1 MDMRLDK
8 ARRNEP
14 TAEIDRFPL
23 RCELGFDGDDLA
35 VLDSD
40 VGDAAIGINELR
52 ALENEVHGVSPSR
65 ASKPGPNKFGIAV
78 PRALASAHDN
88 ASSEADMIASTL
100 LRKSGH
106 DQARARMAENADGPL
121 AVVHPQDASRT
132 AIRSAI
138 LMGEADDEIAEEA
151 VGGEAKRAKAY
162 DADEDLV
169 RCHPEARVEYQVAKA
184 GIRRDHFGGHHGCE
198 RIAHGKAHAG
208 QDERQRRRQCHKNEY
223 LEGSGAKA
231 SRGAQLVRS
240 DMRHADHGVDEHDED
255 RRIDDDENFRSLPDA
270 EPDDHRGQPCQRGH
284 ETKELYIGVEDRA
297 DDGN

>member
-40 VGDAAIGINELR
+40 VGDAAIGINE
-52 ALENEVHGVSPSR
+52 
-65 ASKPGPNKFGIAV
+65 

-132 AIRSAI
+132 AIRSAHI
-138 LMGEADDEIAEEA
+138 DG
-151 VGGEAKRAKAY
+151 RS
-162 DADEDLV
+162 
-169 RCHPEARVEYQVAKA
+169 
-184 GIRRDHFGGHHGCE
+184 RR
-198 RIAHGKAHAG
+198 
-208 QDERQRRRQCHKNEY
+208 
-223 LEGSGAKA
+223 
-231 SRGAQLVRS
+231 
-240 DMRHADHGVDEHDED
+240 
-255 RRIDDDENFRSLPDA
+255 
-270 EPDDHRGQPCQRGH
+270 
-284 ETKELYIGVEDRA
+284 
-297 DDGN
+297 